1 MSVLP
6 PGPFGSTVQAPSA
19 FENALRQFD
28 AAAKILSLTPNQ
40 IAVIKDPRRVTEVK
54 LPVRMDDGRI
64 EVFTAY
70 RVQHNIARG
79 PAKGGVRFH
88 PDVTLDEVKALAF
101 WMTYKCAV
109 VNIPFGGGKG
119 GVVCDPSTLST
130 AELERL
136 ARRYFADMIDLFG
149 PNRDVPAPDVG
160 TNPQVMTWFL
170 DAYASHKREF
180 VPAVVTGKPLELGG
194 SEGRVEA
201 TAQGMVYTIRE
212 AARHAGLN
220 LRGCTVAIEGFG
232 NVGSNAAKLLEREG
246 CRIMAVSDVSGAY
259 HDKRGIDVSAALEHV
274 KTHGFLAGLD
284 ESTGA
289 SLLSDPMKLL
299 ELDVDI
305 LVPAA
310 LENRI
315 TGENAGR
322 VRARL
327 VAEGANGPLTTEAD
341 RILAEKGVFV
351 IPDILCNAG
360 GVTVSYLE
368 WVQNKIGYYWKYER
382 IQEDLS
388 RIMQEAFRA
397 IFETSQQ
404 YGVDMR
410 VAAFVVAIQRVTRAS
425 EMRGLYA

>member
-1 MSVLP
+1 
-6 PGPFGSTVQAPSA
+6 
-19 FENALRQFD
+19 
-28 AAAKILSLTPNQ
+28 
-40 IAVIKDPRRVTEVK
+40 
-54 LPVRMDDGRI
+54 
-64 EVFTAY
+64 
-70 RVQHNIARG
+70 
-79 PAKGGVRFH
+79 
-88 PDVTLDEVKALAF
+88 VKALAF
-101 WMTYKCAV
+101 WMTYKCAA

-119 GVVCDPSTLST
+119 GVVCDPSKLSV

-136 ARRYFADMIDLFG
+136 ARRYFAEMIDLFG
-149 PNRDVPAPDVG
+149 PDRDVPAPDVG
-160 TNPQVMTWFL
+160 TTPQVMSWFL
-170 DAYASHKREF
+170 DAYASHKRDF
-180 VPAVVTGKPLELGG
+180 APAVVTGKPLELGG

-201 TAQGMVYTIRE
+201 TAQGMLYTIRE
-212 AARHAGLN
+212 AARKTGMDLGA
-220 LRGCTVAIEGFG
+220 CTVAVEGFG

-246 CRIMAVSDVSGAY
+246 CRIVAVSDVSGAY
-259 HDKRGIDVSAALEHV
+259 YDERGIAVSAALEHV
-274 KTHGFLAGLD
+274 RTHGRLAGL
-284 ESTGA
+284 ERSTRA
-289 SLLSDPMKLL
+289 APLSDPLRLL

-341 RILAEKGVFV
+341 RILATKGVFV

-368 WVQNKIGYYWKYER
+368 WVQNKVGYYWNYER
-382 IQEDLS
+382 IQQDLS
-388 RIMQEAFRA
+388 RIMREAFRA
-397 IFETSQQ
+397 IHETSEQ

-425 EMRGLYA
+425 EIRGLYA

>member
-1 MSVLP
+1 
-6 PGPFGSTVQAPSA
+6 
-19 FENALRQFD
+19 
-28 AAAKILSLTPNQ
+28 
-40 IAVIKDPRRVTEVK
+40 
-54 LPVRMDDGRI
+54 
-64 EVFTAY
+64 
-70 RVQHNIARG
+70 
-79 PAKGGVRFH
+79 
-88 PDVTLDEVKALAF
+88 
-101 WMTYKCAV
+101 
-109 VNIPFGGGKG
+109 
-119 GVVCDPSTLST
+119 
-130 AELERL
+130 
-136 ARRYFADMIDLFG
+136 MIDLFG
-149 PNRDVPAPDVG
+149 PDRDVPAPDVG
-160 TNPQVMTWFL
+160 TNPQIMSWFL
-170 DAYASHKREF
+170 DAYASHKGEF
-180 VPAVVTGKPLELGG
+180 LPAVVTGKPIDLGG
-194 SEGRVEA
+194 SQGRVEA
-201 TAQGMVYTIRE
+201 TAQGIVYTIRQ
-212 AARHAGLN
+212 AATHLGFN

-246 CRIMAVSDVSGAY
+246 CRIVAVSDVSGAY
-259 HDKRGIDVSAALEHV
+259 HDEAGIDVSAALARV
-274 KTHGFLAGLD
+274 RTHGVLAGL
-284 ESTGA
+284 ERATEA

-368 WVQNKIGYYWKYER
+368 WVQNKVGYYWKNER

-388 RIMQEAFRA
+388 RMMEEAFRA
-397 IFETSQQ
+397 ILETSLQ